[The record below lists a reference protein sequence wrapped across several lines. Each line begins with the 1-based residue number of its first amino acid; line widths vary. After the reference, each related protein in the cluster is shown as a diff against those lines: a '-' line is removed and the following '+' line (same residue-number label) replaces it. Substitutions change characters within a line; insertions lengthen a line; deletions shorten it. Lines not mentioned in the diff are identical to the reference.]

1 MWITFYTFNYHCEYF
16 IFDVKYY
23 GDIVY
28 LYITYRLGV
37 LHMYAVKE
45 KWDEIILKLKNE
57 YLLSDVSF
65 KTWIAPLEVYEVKD
79 NIVYIMVPLKAS
91 VDYISNKYLPFF
103 KVCIEEITGQEL
115 EVRFVAAED
124 CTNLNKEKSNTS
136 SINKMN
142 IFQQANLNPK
152 YTFDTFVV
160 GGNNNFAHAA
170 SLAVAESPGEIY
182 NPLFLYGGVGLGKT
196 HLMHSIAHFILEND
210 SSKKV
215 LYVTSETFTNELI
228 DALKS
233 GKTSGSNESA
243 MTSFRD
249 KYRNIDVLLIDDIQF
264 IIGKESTQ
272 EEFFHTFNH
281 LHSSGKHI
289 IISSDKPPKDIET
302 LEARLR
308 TRFEWGLIADIS
320 SPDYETRM
328 AILRKKEE
336 LDGLEK
342 YHIPNEVMQYIA
354 TNIKSNIRELEGSLT
369 KLIALHKLK
378 NEEINIMLAAE
389 ALKDIISPNEN
400 RQITPELILDIVSEH
415 FSIPVSDMKSGKRN
429 AEIVNTRQ
437 IFMYLCRDMTEV
449 PLKTIGLMLGGRDHS
464 TVSYGIEK
472 VKEDLQYDEA
482 LQNTIDIIKKKI
494 NPV

>member
-1 MWITFYTFNYHCEYF
+1 MN
-16 IFDVKYY
+16 
-23 GDIVY
+23 
-28 LYITYRLGV
+28 L
-37 LHMYAVKE
+37 VKE
-45 KWDEIILKLKNE
+45 KWDDIIQKLKIE
-57 YLLSDVSF
+57 YDIYDVSF
-65 KTWIAPLEVYEVKD
+65 KTWIL
-79 NIVYIMVPLKAS
+79 PLKVHEETDS
-91 VDYISNKYLPFF
+91 TISIIAPSRAHIDFIMKKYLLYLQ
-103 KVCIEEITGQEL
+103 VCIEEITGIEYEIKL
-115 EVRFVAAED
+115 ITEEDSGSISAED
-124 CTNLNKEKSNTS
+124 TIKKTS
-136 SINKMN
+136 NKMN
-142 IFQQANLNPK
+142 LFEQANLNPK

-196 HLMHSIAHFILEND
+196 HLMHSIAHFILERD
-210 SSKKV
+210 PSKKV

-233 GKTSGSNESA
+233 GKSSGSNESA
-243 MTSFRD
+243 ITAFRE

-281 LHSSGKHI
+281 LHAAHKHI

-336 LDGLEK
+336 LDGLQR
-342 YHIPNEVMQYIA
+342 YNIPNEVMQYIA
-354 TNIKSNIRELEGSLT
+354 SNVKSNIRELEGSLN

-389 ALKDIISPNEN
+389 ALKDIVSPEEG
-400 RQITPELILDIVSEH
+400 RQITPEFILDIVAEH
-415 FSIPVSDMKSGKRN
+415 YSISVYDLKGGKRSSN
-429 AEIVNTRQ
+429 YAIPRQ
-437 IFMYLCRDMTEV
+437 VAMYLCREMTDT
-449 PLKTIGLMLGGRDHS
+449 PLKSIGIMLGGRDHS
-464 TVSYGIEK
+464 TISHGVDRVTDE
-472 VKEDLQYDEA
+472 LTRDEA
-482 LQNTIDIIKKKI
+482 LCNTIDIIKKKI
-494 NPV
+494 NPI

>member
-1 MWITFYTFNYHCEYF
+1 MN
-16 IFDVKYY
+16 
-23 GDIVY
+23 
-28 LYITYRLGV
+28 L
-37 LHMYAVKE
+37 VKE
-45 KWDEIILKLKNE
+45 KWDDIIQKLKIE
-57 YLLSDVSF
+57 YDIYDVSF
-65 KTWIAPLEVYEVKD
+65 KTWIL
-79 NIVYIMVPLKAS
+79 PLKVHEETDS
-91 VDYISNKYLPFF
+91 TISIIAPSRAHIDFIMKKYLLYLQ
-103 KVCIEEITGQEL
+103 VCIEEITGIEYEIKL
-115 EVRFVAAED
+115 ITEED
-124 CTNLNKEKSNTS
+124 SGSVSSEDSIKKTN
-136 SINKMN
+136 NKMN
-142 IFQQANLNPK
+142 LFEQANLNPK

-196 HLMHSIAHFILEND
+196 HLMHSIAHFILERD
-210 SSKKV
+210 PSKKV

-233 GKTSGSNESA
+233 GKSSGSNESA
-243 MTSFRD
+243 ITAFRE

-281 LHSSGKHI
+281 LHAAHKHI

-336 LDGLEK
+336 LDGLQR
-342 YHIPNEVMQYIA
+342 YNIPNEVMQYIA
-354 TNIKSNIRELEGSLT
+354 SNVKSNIRELEGSLN

-389 ALKDIISPNEN
+389 ALKDIVSPEEG
-400 RQITPELILDIVSEH
+400 RQITPEFILDIVAEH
-415 FSIPVSDMKSGKRN
+415 YSISVYDLKGGKRSSN
-429 AEIVNTRQ
+429 YAIPRQ
-437 IFMYLCRDMTEV
+437 VAMYLCREMTDT
-449 PLKTIGLMLGGRDHS
+449 PLKSIGIMLGGRDHS
-464 TVSYGIEK
+464 TISHGVDRVTDE
-472 VKEDLQYDEA
+472 LTRDEA
-482 LQNTIDIIKKKI
+482 LCNTIDIIKKKI
-494 NPV
+494 NPI